1 MPLHLR
7 TPHEHPLH
15 PPRFSYHK
23 HLWPLQ
29 PRRRSSHSVQ
39 YSTSASA
46 VAPKDRRCIGGG
58 ANTRRARDRA
68 ARAPKRW
75 IPAMAADPDFDL
87 LLFDAVS
94 TGMLSHVK
102 FQKP

>member
-1 MPLHLR
+1 MNTHCTLLGFCHR
-7 TPHEHPLH
+7 
-15 PPRFSYHK
+15 K
-23 HLWPLQ
+23 NLWPLQ
-29 PRRRSSHSVQ
+29 LRRRSSSHSVQ

-46 VAPKDRRCIGGG
+46 AAPKDRRCIGGG
-58 ANTRRARDRA
+58 ENTRRARDRA

-75 IPAMAADPDFDL
+75 IPAMAADLGFDL

-94 TGMLSHVK
+94 TQMLSDVK